1 MAVYAAVVHEGTPV
15 KPEPTM
21 SVSQSVATILR
32 DHVTLEVESLDRL
45 YLNLYVP
52 RLQRVPG
59 VLGFFRDHRG
69 QPIASSALMAPISAA
84 FVDAMKAFAR
94 RAGVPLVE
102 FKRGERKDD
111 IAKEHLAR
119 FTGDEG
125 VLFIGRAQEKVG
137 VFRTEKRRN
146 RATGRSYAWIVRSTA
161 IVNQYYVYAVDADFG
176 PFFLKFSSYFPYTG
190 RLCLNGHEY
199 AKRQLERAG
208 IAYEPLDNGLR
219 TCADPDRLQAIC
231 DGLTPARIEALLR
244 KWLGRLP
251 DPFTDADRAAGYRYE
266 LSVLQAEVSLTQV
279 FDRPL
284 TGRIF
289 FEEVIRENLD
299 LGRPDQVGLI
309 FGRRLIRTTPGPFR
323 TRVITEGVT
332 PHLYIDYKS
341 SRIKQ
346 YHKQGRA
353 LRTET
358 VINDARDFG
367 IGKRLVNLPALR
379 EVGSQ
384 ANRRLLDVQRISHDP
399 MLGET
404 AFGQLTQPREVN
416 GQRVSALR
424 FADQR
429 VQRLL
434 SALVIFRLGP
444 GGFRAADLRGHLAPL
459 LGLPPDELRQ
469 GRLSYELRRLRLHGL
484 IERIPKRHRYRV
496 TTLGFRTALFFT
508 RAYARLIRP
517 GYAQLVDARET
528 GDARLRLPFEKLEA
542 ALDRWSSDA
551 KLAA

>member
-1 MAVYAAVVHEGTPV
+1 
-15 KPEPTM
+15 M
-21 SVSQSVATILR
+21 SVPQSVATILNK
-32 DHVTLEVESLDRL
+32 HVTLEVECLDRL
-45 YLNLYVP
+45 YLNVYVP
-52 RLQRVPG
+52 TLQRVPG

-84 FVDAMKAFAR
+84 FVTALKAFAER
-94 RAGVPLVE
+94 ESVPLID

-119 FTGDEG
+119 FTGSEG
-125 VLFIGRAQEKVG
+125 VLFVGRAQEKTT
-137 VFRTEKRRN
+137 VFRTEKRHN
-146 RATGRSYAWIVRSTA
+146 RTTGRPYAWIVQSSA
-161 IVNQYYVYAVDADFG
+161 IVNQFYVYAVDADFG

-199 AKRQLERAG
+199 AKRQLAKAG
-208 IAYEPLDNGLR
+208 VAYEPLDNGFR
-219 TCADPDRLQAIC
+219 SCADPARLQAIC
-231 DGLTPARIEALLR
+231 DGLGPARIEAFLR
-244 KWLGRLP
+244 KWLARLP
-251 DPFTDADRAAGYRYE
+251 NPYTEADRAAGYRYE

-279 FDRPL
+279 FDRPQ
-284 TGRIF
+284 TGRVF

-299 LGRPDQVGLI
+299 LGRPDEVALI
-309 FGRRLIRTTPGPFR
+309 FNRRVTRTTPGRFR
-323 TRVITEGVT
+323 TRVITAGVV
-332 PHLYIDYKS
+332 PHLYVDYKS

-346 YHKQGRA
+346 YHKEGRA

-379 EVGSQ
+379 EVGAQ

-399 MLGET
+399 ILGET
-404 AFGQLTQPREVN
+404 TFGRLTQPAVVD

-429 VQRLL
+429 TQTLL
-434 SALVIFRLGP
+434 SALVIFRLQP
-444 GGFRAADLRGHLAPL
+444 AGFAARDLRGYLAPL
-459 LGLPPDELRQ
+459 LGLSPDELRQ

-484 IERIPKRHRYRV
+484 IERIPKSHRYRV
-496 TTLGFRTALFFT
+496 TDLGFRTALFFT

-517 GYAQLVDARET
+517 AVAQLVDPRPTA
-528 GDARLRLPFEKLEA
+528 DSRLRRPFQQLELA
-542 ALDRWSSDA
+542 IDRWAIGA
-551 KLAA
+551 KLAS

>member
-1 MAVYAAVVHEGTPV
+1 
-15 KPEPTM
+15 M

-32 DHVTLEVESLDRL
+32 DRVTLEVESFDRL
-45 YLNLYVP
+45 YLNLYIP

-59 VLGFFRDHRG
+59 VVGFFRDHRG
-69 QPIASSALMAPISAA
+69 QPIASSALMAPISAR
-84 FVDAMKAFAR
+84 FVAAIKAFAEEQ
-94 RAGVPLVE
+94 GVPLIE

-119 FTGDEG
+119 FSGHEG

-146 RATGRSYAWIVRSTA
+146 PTTGRPYAWIVRSTA

-176 PFFLKFSSYFPYTG
+176 PFFLKLSSYFPYTG

-199 AKRQLERAG
+199 AKRQLDKEG
-208 IAYEPLDNGLR
+208 IAYEALDNGFR
-219 TCADPDRLQAIC
+219 ACADPERLQAIC
-231 DGLTPARIEALLR
+231 DGLTPERIETLLR
-244 KWLGRLP
+244 KWLARLP
-251 DPFTDADRAAGYRYE
+251 DPFTAADHAAGYRYE

-279 FDRPL
+279 FDRPS

-299 LGRPDQVGLI
+299 LGRPDRVALI
-309 FGRRLIRTTPGPFR
+309 FERRLIRTTPGPFR

-332 PHLYIDYKS
+332 PHLYVDYKS

-346 YHKQGRA
+346 YHKEGRA

-358 VINDARDFG
+358 VINDPYDFG

-379 EVGSQ
+379 EVGAR

-399 MLGET
+399 MLGEI
-404 AFGQLTQPREVN
+404 AFDQLTQPREVG

-434 SALVIFRLGP
+434 STLVIFRLQP
-444 GGFRAADLRGHLAPL
+444 AGFRAADLRRHLAPL
-459 LGLPPDELRQ
+459 QGLDPDELGQ

-484 IERIPKRHRYRV
+484 IERIPKSHRYRV
-496 TTLGFRTALFFT
+496 TTLGLRTALFFT

-528 GDARLRLPFEKLEA
+528 GDTRLRLPLERLEA
-542 ALDRWSSDA
+542 AVDRWSIDV

>member
-1 MAVYAAVVHEGTPV
+1 
-15 KPEPTM
+15 
-21 SVSQSVATILR
+21 VASILR
-32 DHVTLEVESLDRL
+32 DRVTLEVECLDRL
-45 YLNLYVP
+45 YLNVYVP

-69 QPIASSALMAPISAA
+69 QPIASSALMAPISAR
-84 FVDAMKAFAR
+84 FVAALRAFAQER
-94 RAGVPLVE
+94 GLPLVD

-119 FTGDEG
+119 FTADEG

-146 RATGRSYAWIVRSTA
+146 PTTGRPYAWIVRSTA

-176 PFFLKFSSYFPYTG
+176 PFFLKLSSYFPYTG

-199 AKRQLERAG
+199 AKRQLEREG
-208 IAYEPLDNGLR
+208 IAYDALDNGFAA
-219 TCADPDRLQAIC
+219 CADPARLQAIC
-231 DGLTPARIEALLR
+231 DGLTPDRIEALLR
-244 KWLGRLP
+244 KWLARLP
-251 DPFTDADRAAGYRYE
+251 DPFTEADRAAGYRYE

-279 FDRPL
+279 LDRPL

-309 FGRRLIRTTPGPFR
+309 FDRRVIRTTPGPFR

-332 PHLYIDYKS
+332 PHLYVDYKS

-346 YHKQGRA
+346 YHKEGRA

-379 EVGSQ
+379 EVGSL
-384 ANRRLLDVQRISHDP
+384 ANRRLLDVQRTSHDAF
-399 MLGET
+399 LGET
-404 AFGQLTQPREVN
+404 TFGELTQPREVD

-424 FADQR
+424 FADPR
-429 VQRLL
+429 VQALL

-444 GGFRAADLRGHLAPL
+444 GGFRAADLRDHLAPL
-459 LGLPPDELRQ
+459 LGLAPEQLGQ
-469 GRLSYELRRLRLHGL
+469 GRLSYELRRLRLHKL
-484 IERIPKRHRYRV
+484 IERIPRSHRYRV

-517 GYAQLVDARET
+517 GFAQLIDERAT
-528 GDARLRLPFEKLEA
+528 SDSRLRLPLERLEA
-542 ALDRWSSDA
+542 AVDRWADDA
-551 KLAA
+551 KLVA